1 MLFVSS
7 AQNCGLLQ
15 AERRLVCNRHHKA
28 GADGRDA
35 GRGAAPEAARD
46 HDQILTIES
55 ADRKPC
61 DHVHVANAHKEAHA
75 MPSRAAEFRKRA
87 ADALRN
93 GRNARHASD
102 RDTHFDAAA
111 SYKALA
117 LEEEWLRGDR
127 QRSIA
132 RKNK

>member
-1 MLFVSS
+1 
-7 AQNCGLLQ
+7 
-15 AERRLVCNRHHKA
+15 
-28 GADGRDA
+28 
-35 GRGAAPEAARD
+35 
-46 HDQILTIES
+46 
-55 ADRKPC
+55 
-61 DHVHVANAHKEAHA
+61 

-93 GRNARHASD
+93 GRNARLAGD

-111 SYKALA
+111 FYKAVA

>member
-1 MLFVSS
+1 
-7 AQNCGLLQ
+7 
-15 AERRLVCNRHHKA
+15 
-28 GADGRDA
+28 
-35 GRGAAPEAARD
+35 
-46 HDQILTIES
+46 
-55 ADRKPC
+55 
-61 DHVHVANAHKEAHA
+61 

-93 GRNARHASD
+93 GRNARHAGD
-102 RDTHFDAAA
+102 CDAHFEAAA

-127 QRSIA
+127 QRSFA

>member
-1 MLFVSS
+1 
-7 AQNCGLLQ
+7 
-15 AERRLVCNRHHKA
+15 
-28 GADGRDA
+28 
-35 GRGAAPEAARD
+35 
-46 HDQILTIES
+46 
-55 ADRKPC
+55 
-61 DHVHVANAHKEAHA
+61 

-93 GRNARHASD
+93 GRNARLASD

-111 SYKALA
+111 FYKAVA

-127 QRSIA
+127 QRSIV

>member
-1 MLFVSS
+1 
-7 AQNCGLLQ
+7 LQ
-15 AERRLVCNRHHKA
+15 TRTRE
-28 GADGRDA
+28 
-35 GRGAAPEAARD
+35 
-46 HDQILTIES
+46 T
-55 ADRKPC
+55 
-61 DHVHVANAHKEAHA
+61 HA

-93 GRNARHASD
+93 GRNAKLGSD
-102 RDTHFDAAA
+102 RDSHFDAAA

-127 QRSIA
+127 QRSIV